1 MEIRHR
7 LDQIYGFRQFNYP
20 KRKEEPISFG
30 NMLATNEERKSD
42 LLRKPAP
49 AVDFANL
56 LTSATGDNVW
66 TESTA
71 TDEAALPLSSLPPF
85 SQLRVLHVDP
95 LALLLITFSQMRSA
109 TDTLA
114 CQKPQHPRILMI
126 Q

>member
-7 LDQIYGFRQFNYP
+7 LDQIYGFCQFNYP

-114 CQKPQHPRILMI
+114 YQKPQHPRILML